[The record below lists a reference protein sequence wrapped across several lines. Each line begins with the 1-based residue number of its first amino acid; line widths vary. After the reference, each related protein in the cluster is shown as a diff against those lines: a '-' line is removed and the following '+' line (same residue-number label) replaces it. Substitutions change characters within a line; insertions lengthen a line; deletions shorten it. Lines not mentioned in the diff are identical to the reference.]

1 MTHRPLRQWLVAAA
15 VAVTMASTGSVHAAG
30 ALRTVPAQLE
40 KAEASKY
47 AEGKRAYEKQ
57 DYATA
62 GKTFTAL
69 LGRVP
74 ESPANRTIRASLVLD
89 AMAAYRAAYEGSGDV
104 AMLRS
109 GMDAYYGYFRAYR
122 DAHGSS
128 NIPESVVEA
137 RFVMKEALERAQ
149 SGKPNDGTPNDG
161 TPNDGTPNNGTPN
174 DGRPSNGT
182 PNDGTPNDGTPSNG
196 VAVHASTDD
205 AAKPGTTLIATGA
218 VLLVLGLGS
227 TALIGIGAVNGKR
240 AREDQKAPGF
250 SPDQRSE
257 FDRRGRT
264 ANTMLIAGAVVA
276 PVLAIAG
283 VSLIA
288 VGATNKRKARLAVS
302 PSVSSRFAGVVVRGR
317 F

>member
-30 ALRTVPAQLE
+30 ALRTVPGQLE

-57 DYATA
+57 DYAAA

-89 AMAAYRAAYEGSGDV
+89 AMAAYQAAYEGSGDV
-104 AMLRS
+104 AMLRN

-149 SGKPNDGTPNDG
+149 AGKPNN
-161 TPNDGTPNNGTPN
+161 GTPNNGTPN
-174 DGRPSNGT
+174 NGSPNNGSPNNGSPNNGS
-182 PNDGTPNDGTPSNG
+182 PNDGSPNDG
-196 VAVHASTDD
+196 VAVQASTDD

-264 ANTMLIAGAVVA
+264 ANTMLIAGAIVA